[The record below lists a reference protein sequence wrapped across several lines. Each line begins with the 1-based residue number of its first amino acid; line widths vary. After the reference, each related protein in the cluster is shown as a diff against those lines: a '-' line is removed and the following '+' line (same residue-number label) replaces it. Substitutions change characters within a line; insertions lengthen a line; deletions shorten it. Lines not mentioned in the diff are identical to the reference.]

1 MFVWKWKG
9 EVKIEDEEETL
20 IKQGIGKT
28 GGGGLGQM
36 ASTAQGALPHCV
48 RWAQGENYI
57 CRQGY
62 KIEDGN
68 FRGLLFVILDNL
80 SKG

>member
-28 GGGGLGQM
+28 GGGGLDTSRTDGQH
-36 ASTAQGALPHCV
+36 ST
-48 RWAQGENYI
+48 
-57 CRQGY
+57 
-62 KIEDGN
+62 
-68 FRGLLFVILDNL
+68 RGTSSLCQMGTRRELHL
-80 SKG
+80 